1 MYAAEPSDKSIIS
14 ASDTIGASD
23 AFTAGFV
30 YGLLRRKGLEKC
42 GRPGDI
48 VAQFS
53 ISKTGA
59 RDGLPTSTELAQRY
73 QEFYSVQL

>member
-1 MYAAEPSDKSIIS
+1 MLLLPALSM
-14 ASDTIGASD
+14 
-23 AFTAGFV
+23 V
-30 YGLLRRKGLEKC
+30 YLEKKGLEEC

-53 ISKTGA
+53 ISKMGA
-59 RDGLPTSTELAQRY
+59 RDGLPTSTELVQRY